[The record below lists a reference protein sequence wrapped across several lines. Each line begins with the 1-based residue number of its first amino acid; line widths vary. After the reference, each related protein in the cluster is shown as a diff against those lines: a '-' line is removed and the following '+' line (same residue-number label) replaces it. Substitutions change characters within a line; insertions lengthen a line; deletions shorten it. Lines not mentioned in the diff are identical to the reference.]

1 MKTSKIISNLSISLS
16 VINLFILIFYCCF
29 SKIDNIMP
37 SLLISVLG
45 ILITVL
51 IGWQIYQ
58 SIQFEKKILEYKKD
72 VLLTKC
78 KMRNLSV
85 GMANF
90 IIGKILQDK
99 ERDNYKKW
107 YDKSFKQISK
117 SNEIGLLTEIMK
129 IAQIYPQSQ
138 NVKNKVSSGK

>member
-1 MKTSKIISNLSISLS
+1 
-16 VINLFILIFYCCF
+16 
-29 SKIDNIMP
+29 MP